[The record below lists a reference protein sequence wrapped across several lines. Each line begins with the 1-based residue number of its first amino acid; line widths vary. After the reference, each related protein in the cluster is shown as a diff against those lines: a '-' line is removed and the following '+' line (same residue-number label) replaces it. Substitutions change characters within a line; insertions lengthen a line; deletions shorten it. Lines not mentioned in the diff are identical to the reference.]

1 MPKGNPEGYLSEYLK
16 RTGDLRRPTQEQLN
30 SIVQDRT
37 KAGAKT
43 EGIKRGSKKKA
54 CAEKKKKKIAKKPAK
69 AYRASQGRLR
79 D

>member
-1 MPKGNPEGYLSEYLK
+1 MPKGNPEGYL
-16 RTGDLRRPTQEQLN
+16 TDDIRRPTLDQLN
-30 SIVQDRT
+30 AIVSDRT

-54 CAEKKKKKIAKKPAK
+54 CAEKKIAKKPAK